1 MPESHEFNSWEW
13 LNRVTGNNVSNILGT
28 LGVDGAASL
37 FLLNPNGI
45 VFGNNA
51 QLDIEGSFFSTTAN
65 SLVFGDGSEFSAA
78 NPNQPPLLKVSTP
91 LGLQYGANSTGAIAN
106 SGNLAVPGD
115 LTIAGVNLDL
125 QGQLLA
131 GEDLRLQAQKAV
143 EISDSVTQQFI
154 AAAGGELVIQG
165 NESVDILALN
175 HPDSGLFAG
184 GNLLLRSPNSIAG
197 DAHYWSGGSFRVEKL
212 DGSLGDLESP
222 YDPVIRSFGDVS
234 FNNYFGASLHILAGG
249 SVNIG
254 TVIITAPETGIV
266 GDNFLV
272 EEITL
277 SDGTLVSINGGE
289 QPTLDVRAGV
299 SPEAIGTP
307 GITGFDGFPTDF
319 FANAGFNFLE
329 PPPETNTAATSADIT
344 ISGIGV
350 SDPDG
355 VVLLTNQY
363 QPNTSL
369 PGGSIEVGTIRVDDT
384 FSGFTGNSGSVIIDS
399 RDQITITNRID
410 TSSDSGLG
418 RGGEIKLLANG
429 DISLINGA
437 LVTATGNG
445 GGGIEILGDRV
456 SLSDGSRIFSITTG
470 SEPGRDVLV
479 NAKQLTLRDASA
491 IGVNSRGDGQGGNLT
506 INASELVEVIGG
518 QFESVLAAQ
527 AEGKGNAGNLIIN
540 TSRLLITN
548 GAEVSAIT
556 LGEGAGGNLTVNA
569 TELVQVIGRSV
580 DGRMNSF
587 LDARTQGK
595 GNAGNLTI
603 NTSRL
608 LITDG
613 AQVGAGTFGEGDGG
627 SILINATNTIFLD
640 SSGIFSSVEPQAKGN
655 AGGVEI
661 ETNSLSLINGAVIT
675 ASTRGEGDA
684 GSVLIRVKDNISLD
698 GEGVD
703 GSASGIF
710 SRVNPGAQGNAGGV
724 EIETG
729 SLLVTNGAVV
739 DTSTFGEG
747 NGGSVL
753 ISATDTVYVDGE
765 GVDGSASA
773 IASSIQSEGKG
784 NGGDVEIETGSLSLT
799 NGALITAS
807 TLEEGDAGSVL
818 ISATDTVSVDGEGV
832 DGSAS
837 AIASSV
843 ALGAKGDAGNV
854 EIETGSLSLTNGAQI
869 SADTRGE
876 GNAGSV
882 VIRATDTVFL
892 DGEGVNGLA
901 SRVGSS
907 AQPRAK
913 GSAGGIEIE
922 TALLLVTNGAL
933 IDSATFGE
941 GDSGSILIRATD
953 TVALD
958 GERVSGNPSGIF
970 NSVEPGA
977 KGNAGGVEIE
987 AGSLYLT
994 NGAVIT
1000 ASTIGKGNAG
1010 SILIRTTETISLDGE
1025 GVNGNPSGI
1034 FSSVESGAKGNGGGV
1049 EIEAGSLYLTNGA
1062 QIGVG
1067 TSGEGNAGFVLIRA
1081 TDTVSV
1087 DGEDADGNNSG
1098 VFSSVETGANGN
1110 GGAVEIETGLLSI
1123 TNGALIDSATFGEGD
1138 AGSVLI
1144 RATDTVAL
1152 DGEGIDDVSSG
1163 VFSSVQLGARGKGG
1177 GIEIETGLLSITNG
1191 AVINTSTL
1199 GEGNAGDI
1207 LITVEGKLS
1216 ADDSNITTQAL
1227 VFAGGAIEID
1237 AGDIRLFGDSD
1248 IRTNVAIGTEG
1259 GGNITLTADS
1269 IIAFD
1274 DSDILAFARDGA
1286 GGNITFNTP
1295 AFFGENYRPAPEGTN
1310 PATLDGNNRV
1320 DINASG
1326 RIDGVIT
1333 LPDVSFIQN
1342 SLTDL
1347 QEALVNPDSLIAGSC
1362 IIPTNEQQGSLYIT
1376 GAGGLPTRPG
1386 DVSVAPYPTGIVKPI
1401 GNSSDSPNSV
1411 SRTNR
1416 RWQKGDPIIE
1426 PTGVYQLP
1434 DGRLVMGRECSQK

>member
-1 MPESHEFNSWEW
+1 MSST
-13 LNRVTGNNVSNILGT
+13 R
-28 LGVDGAASL
+28 
-37 FLLNPNGI
+37 I
-45 VFGNNA
+45 VP
-51 QLDIEGSFFSTTAN
+51 T
-65 SLVFGDGSEFSAA
+65 
-78 NPNQPPLLKVSTP
+78 
-91 LGLQYGANSTGAIAN
+91 
-106 SGNLAVPGD
+106 
-115 LTIAGVNLDL
+115 
-125 QGQLLA
+125 
-131 GEDLRLQAQKAV
+131 
-143 EISDSVTQQFI
+143 
-154 AAAGGELVIQG
+154 
-165 NESVDILALN
+165 
-175 HPDSGLFAG
+175 
-184 GNLLLRSPNSIAG
+184 SI
-197 DAHYWSGGSFRVEKL
+197 
-212 DGSLGDLESP
+212 
-222 YDPVIRSFGDVS
+222 DP
-234 FNNYFGASLHILAGG
+234 
-249 SVNIG
+249 
-254 TVIITAPETGIV
+254 
-266 GDNFLV
+266 
-272 EEITL
+272 
-277 SDGTLVSINGGE
+277 
-289 QPTLDVRAGV
+289 
-299 SPEAIGTP
+299 P
-307 GITGFDGFPTDF
+307 GITGFNGLPTEF
-319 FANAGFNFLE
+319 FADAGFNFLE

-445 GGGIEILGDRV
+445 SGGIEILGDRV

-479 NAKQLTLRDASA
+479 NAKQLMITDGSQ
-491 IGVNSRGDGQGGNLT
+491 IVVNSRGDGMGGNLT
-506 INASELVEVIGG
+506 INASELVEVRGT
-518 QFESVLAAQ
+518 SAD
-527 AEGKGNAGNLIIN
+527 GKFLSRLSARANQGSTGNAGNLSI
-540 TSRLLITN
+540 TTPTLLISE
-548 GAEVSAIT
+548 GAVVSTST
-556 LGEGAGGNLTVNA
+556 LGEGDGGNLTVNA

-661 ETNSLSLINGAVIT
+661 ETNSLSLINGALIT
-675 ASTRGEGDA
+675 ASTNGEGDA
-684 GSVLIRVKDNISLD
+684 GSVLIRAKDNISLD

-710 SRVNPGAQGNAGGV
+710 SRVNPGAQGNA
-724 EIETG
+724 
-729 SLLVTNGAVV
+729 
-739 DTSTFGEG
+739 
-747 NGGSVL
+747 
-753 ISATDTVYVDGE
+753 
-765 GVDGSASA
+765 
-773 IASSIQSEGKG
+773 
-784 NGGDVEIETGSLSLT
+784 GDVEIETGSLSLT

-1049 EIEAGSLYLTNGA
+1049 GIEAASLSLTNGA

-1152 DGEGIDDVSSG
+1152 DGEGIDGVSSG

-1401 GNSSDSPNSV
+1401 GNSGDSPNSV